1 MKFDIALKDTPIGAT
16 VGRLE
21 RTDRYYACGI
31 CRRATGWRIDVGP
44 DCPGSP
50 ICSDECLDTRDAMAQ
65 LPDEQFIEELLKLRA
80 TPPTA

>member
-1 MKFDIALKDTPIGAT
+1 MKFDIALKDTPIGGE

-21 RTDRYYACGI
+21 RTDRYFACGI
-31 CRRATGWRIDVGP
+31 CRTPTGWRIDVGP

-50 ICSDECLDTRDAMAQ
+50 ICSDECLDARDAMAAMSD
-65 LPDEQFIEELLKLRA
+65 DEILKLGA

>member
-1 MKFDIALKDTPIGAT
+1 MKFDIALKDTPIGAS

-21 RTDRYYACGI
+21 RTDRFYPCGI
-31 CRRATGWRIDVGP
+31 CGKATGWRIDVGP

-50 ICSDECLDTRDAMAQ
+50 ICSDECLDTRDALAQ
-65 LPDEQFIEELLKLRA
+65 LSDEEFIEEFLKPRA